1 MEAIPMSKR
10 GKGTNSV
17 SISVAVKEENYSRL
31 GRMMRAGYNRSE
43 IVDNAL
49 SVHFRRKDADGS
61 LGSFAMNLDEEER
74 FKMMLILASS
84 MRSQDEVD
92 GTSSQSMLID
102 TLVMCIQ
109 TLKTE
114 MLK

>member
-1 MEAIPMSKR
+1 MSKR
-10 GKGTNSV
+10 SRGTNSV

-31 GRMMRAGYNRSE
+31 GRMMRAGFNRSE
-43 IVDNAL
+43 IVDKAL
-49 SVHFRRKDADGS
+49 TAHFRRKDADGS
-61 LGSFAMNLDEEER
+61 LGSFAMNLDHEER

-84 MRSQDEVD
+84 MRSQDESED
-92 GTSSQSMLID
+92 GTSSRSMLID

-109 TLKTE
+109 TLKNE